1 MHPVAGVCY
10 LLASVP
16 SNLMPPTMTYNTLLT
31 AHHSLADLD
40 TEAMDVPGKVTLY
53 RLTQY
58 VENELQTYQ
67 QALKDIAGGTEAMD
81 DLTEQQKDDV
91 RELLAT
97 PVDTDPPH
105 QVAQASLPD
114 SITIEQIA
122 ALDAAG
128 MLDLD

>member
-1 MHPVAGVCY
+1 
-10 LLASVP
+10 
-16 SNLMPPTMTYNTLLT
+16 MTYNTLLT

-58 VENELQTYQ
+58 VERELQTYQ
-67 QALKDIAGGTEAMD
+67 QALQDIAGGTEAMD
-81 DLTEQQKDDV
+81 DLTPEQKDDI

-97 PVDTDPPH
+97 HVDADVPH
-105 QVAQASLPD
+105 QVPQSALPD